1 MEPNAYPLSRLLAD
15 IPDVLSGNPV
25 FVGELE
31 NSCRVVTVRKGD
43 YLLRSG
49 ELCQN
54 AYFINKGLFM
64 DLFVDERGNECVTGF
79 SSECRYPFLS
89 AIGYITQA
97 PSEFEIRAVEDGE
110 LLCFSRTAIEALSFR
125 YPQFA
130 AYYQQVML
138 MLISKL
144 YSLFAIRQS
153 CKAEEFIRYL
163 YEHQPWIINRVPD
176 KYIAQYTGVT
186 TSWYCKLKK
195 RLFR

>member
-1 MEPNAYPLSRLLAD
+1 MEPNEYPLSRLLAD
-15 IPDVLSGNPV
+15 IPEVLSGNPV
-25 FVGELE
+25 FVEELE
-31 NSCRVVTVRKGD
+31 NSCQVVTVRKGD
-43 YLLRSG
+43 YLLRTG
-49 ELCQN
+49 ELCQH

-64 DLFVDERGNECVTGF
+64 SLYVDERGNECVTGF
-79 SSECRYPFLS
+79 SSECHYPFFS
-89 AIGYITQA
+89 AVGYITQA
-97 PSEFEIRAVEDGE
+97 PSDFEIRAVEDGE
-110 LLCFSRTAIEALSFR
+110 LLSFSRSAIEALSSR
-125 YPQFA
+125 YPKFA
-130 AYYQQVML
+130 AHYQQVTL

-163 YEHQPWIINRVPD
+163 YEHQQWIINRVPD